1 MRQSTS
7 ATSPIDIC
15 TRSLVLI
22 GAQPITSF
30 SDGSN
35 EALVAVNL
43 YEDTIQA
50 SLVNTRWRFAT
61 NQKVLNQL
69 LKANQKYLT
78 LLNVKNF
85 MILF

>member
-1 MRQSTS
+1 MSQSTS

-50 SLVNTRWRFAT
+50 SLVNTRWRFAV
-61 NQKVLNQL
+61 NQAIGNRLSDEPTGRYNSAYQL
-69 LKANQKYLT
+69 SL
-78 LLNVKNF
+78 
-85 MILF
+85 IHI